1 LEARERHDK
10 LAAVSN
16 PSQPE
21 PLAVA
26 AANDRFE
33 WLFLPNPGRASKVA
47 VGLGMLGCAAAG
59 AGVYG
64 AWLAPQPVS
73 GASLILIGGVVI
85 AAVASLAGP
94 KQAPPVRVSELGV
107 IVGDPAEARR
117 VPWYEIDAVRFA
129 GEELRLESKGE
140 NIALPLAAHGR
151 AAARIVAEASQRIPT
166 KVDISPK
173 AHDRLPRLG
182 ESEGERVP
190 AARLQLAGQRCAASG
205 TSITFEGD
213 ARLCPN
219 CAALY
224 HARHVPAACA
234 RCERPLS
241 VSGSSGA
248 ARAAI

>member
-1 LEARERHDK
+1 LEARGRHDK

-16 PSQPE
+16 SSE
-21 PLAVA
+21 PLAVSA
-26 AANDRFE
+26 VNDRFE
-33 WLFLPNPGRASKVA
+33 WLFVPTPGRASKIA

-64 AWLAPQPVS
+64 AWLAPEPVS

-117 VPWYEIDAVRFA
+117 LPWYEIDAVRIE
-129 GEELRLESKGE
+129 GEELRLDAKGE
-140 NIALPLAAHGR
+140 SAVLGLAAHGR
-151 AAARIVAEASQRIPT
+151 AAARIVAEASQRIPS

-182 ESEGERVP
+182 EAEGERVP

-224 HARHVPAACA
+224 HARHVPPACV
-234 RCERPLS
+234 RCERALS
-241 VSGSSGA
+241 TSSGTIG